1 MQGSTYSMVG
11 ALNKIPIALIGLI
24 FFKSPTTKVGLLGIS
39 LGLLGGIVF
48 TVLLRPPSLALFLAP
63 LVVSL
68 PLSSVP
74 RGANNCK

>member
-1 MQGSTYSMVG
+1 MVG

-48 TVLLRPPSLALFLAP
+48 TVLLHPPSLALSCTSFL
-63 LVVSL
+63 SL

-74 RGANNCK
+74 RGASNCK